1 MRIDVLTLFPEMVRA
16 PLETSMMRKARERGA
31 VEVHVHNLRDWA
43 EGKHHVTDDRPFGG
57 GPGMVL
63 KPEPIF
69 RAADDLLGPGGPE
82 AWGEGVRFIL
92 TTPQGRTFNQEM
104 AAWLARQ
111 RRLVIL
117 CGHYEGVDERVRLA
131 LVTDEISIGDYVLT
145 GGELPALVII
155 DAVVRLLP
163 GVLAEG
169 AAADDSFTSGL
180 LEGPHYTR
188 PRVYR
193 GMAVPDILLS
203 GDHGAI
209 ARWRREQALLRTLE
223 RRPDLLER
231 APLDDAD
238 RRFLEQVRREREAA
252 REAGQDALS
261 GQGSL

>member
-31 VEVHVHNLRDWA
+31 VRLFVHNLRDWA
-43 EGKHHVTDDRPFGG
+43 EGRHHVADDRPFGG

-69 RAADDLLGPGGPE
+69 RAVDDLLGPGGARSRGP
-82 AWGEGVRFIL
+82 GVEFIL
-92 TTPQGRTFNQEM
+92 LAPQGRTLTQAV
-104 AAWLARQ
+104 AADLAR
-111 RRLVIL
+111 RHWLVLL
-117 CGHYEGVDERVRLA
+117 CGHYEGVDERVRQA

-145 GGELPALVII
+145 GGELAALVVI

-169 AAADDSFTSGL
+169 AAAEDSFTSGL

-209 ARWRREQALLRTLE
+209 ARWRRQQALLRTLE
-223 RRPDLLER
+223 RRPDLLDR
-231 APLDDAD
+231 APLTGED
-238 RRFLEQVRREREAA
+238 RRFLAQVMAEARAGRRAAGRREEP
-252 REAGQDALS
+252 
-261 GQGSL
+261 

>member
-1 MRIDVLTLFPEMVRA
+1 VRIDVLTLFPEMVRA

-31 VEVHVHNLRDWA
+31 VRLFVHNLRDWA
-43 EGKHHVTDDRPFGG
+43 EGRHHVADDRPFGG

-69 RAADDLLGPGGPE
+69 RAVDDLLGPGGARSRGP
-82 AWGEGVRFIL
+82 GVEFIL
-92 TTPQGRTFNQEM
+92 LAPQGRTLTQAV
-104 AAWLARQ
+104 AADLAR
-111 RRLVIL
+111 RHWLVLL
-117 CGHYEGVDERVRLA
+117 CGHYEGVDERVRQA

-145 GGELPALVII
+145 GGELAALVLI

-169 AAADDSFTSGL
+169 AAEQDSFTSGL

-193 GMAVPDILLS
+193 GMAVPEILLS

-209 ARWRREQALLRTLE
+209 ARWRRQQALLRTLE

-231 APLDDAD
+231 APLTPED
-238 RRFLEQVRREREAA
+238 RRFLEQVRA
-252 REAGQDALS
+252 RRGAVRS
-261 GQGSL
+261 GAPDGSA